1 MSFLEVVH
9 HFAWL
14 MVGELYETR
23 SKRDF
28 ISQYAVGRKGAL
40 LYTVADDMVRF
51 KIAEYAGYHI
61 EKNKGKN
68 QHTDI
73 YVDRSSVFSYLILVI
88 CQNRISFNM

>member
-28 ISQYAVGRKGAL
+28 ISQMFLAADMPFL
-40 LYTVADDMVRF
+40 LLL
-51 KIAEYAGYHI
+51 
-61 EKNKGKN
+61 N
-68 QHTDI
+68 I
-73 YVDRSSVFSYLILVI
+73 Y
-88 CQNRISFNM
+88 NNH